1 MTTSSTRLKESSVLG
16 ESWVVTNPWKE
27 EQQSASSSVQ
37 EKQEQD
43 PSSPTSRKPVDL
55 SASIAT
61 DASFASAMSGPE
73 LIMPSICDEPI
84 AEASW
89 VAPKMRS
96 RRRESRGSQS
106 KSITVDS
113 PSKSPQKQDQKDK
126 TDATETFK
134 ADASHPT
141 PPTAPPQG
149 IKDHLLQSLSK
160 ILQSPET
167 ERLLR
172 TTVTFFLLLPIL
184 HILVL
189 PELLYQYPS
198 LCTVLPSAPTFYP
211 TSCSSSFTTTRS
223 NPHGSGAD
231 ILPSKYESILTSH
244 AHLESLLNSTIQ
256 DLHPLI
262 STTNTGSSSPFK
274 RSESALRD
282 LHAQLK
288 TTYPDSKHELDL
300 EFEGA
305 WAAARTAS
313 REFDSLRAEIGSSV
327 DYLRAQGARLAPSS
341 SSDRKNEESTDQKK
355 NSLLSRLFST
365 SSSSS
370 SSDKDNKMN
379 NIPFQ
384 ISRHSDLLDKTTSQ
398 LRSKADSL
406 LSRIATLDDHL
417 ESIEEIVSR
426 ASASTPTSPS
436 HPKSVSGS
444 KSESESDS
452 EFDAPVSKLIS
463 SLPSSLQKLLFF
475 HQLVPVPAESALRM
489 KNETLL
495 SSVRQ
500 AGEYHR
506 GVGDVVGRLERG
518 LSGLQVQL
526 GRR

>member
-1 MTTSSTRLKESSVLG
+1 MTTSSTRPKESSILG
-16 ESWVVTNPWKE
+16 ESWVVTNPWKD
-27 EQQSASSSVQ
+27 EQQSASSIVQ

-43 PSSPTSRKPVDL
+43 PSSSTSCNPVDL
-55 SASIAT
+55 SASTAT

-89 VAPKMRS
+89 IAPKMRG
-96 RRRESRGSQS
+96 RRRESRESQS
-106 KSITVDS
+106 KSKTAIRS
-113 PSKSPQKQDQKDK
+113 ESPQKKDDKSK
-126 TDATETFK
+126 TEPESSE
-134 ADASHPT
+134 ADANPRPT
-141 PPTAPPQG
+141 PPTAPPRG
-149 IKDHLLQSLSK
+149 IKDHILQSLST
-160 ILQSPET
+160 ILQNHET
-167 ERLLR
+167 EKLLR
-172 TTVTFFLLLPIL
+172 TTLTFFLLLPIL

-198 LCTVLPSAPTFYP
+198 LCNILPSASTLYP
-211 TSCSSSFTTTRS
+211 ASCSSSTTTRN
-223 NPHGSGAD
+223 NPHRSGAD

-244 AHLESLLNSTIQ
+244 AHLERLLNSTIQ
-256 DLHPLI
+256 DLQPLVTI
-262 STTNTGSSSPFK
+262 TTSTGNSSSTGNTSPFK
-274 RSESALRD
+274 RSESSLRD

-327 DYLRAQGARLAPSS
+327 DHLRTQGARFAPSS
-341 SSDRKNEESTDQKK
+341 SSSDEKGEGSDQKK
-355 NSLLSRLFST
+355 NGSLLSRLFST

-370 SSDKDNKMN
+370 DKNNKNKKN
-379 NIPFQ
+379 NLPFQ

-406 LSRIATLDDHL
+406 LGRIATLDDHL

-426 ASASTPTSPS
+426 ATTTTTTTIP
-436 HPKSVSGS
+436 G
-444 KSESESDS
+444 SESDPES
-452 EFDAPVSKLIS
+452 DTTVSKLIS

-506 GVGDVVGRLERG
+506 GVGDVAGRLEKG
-518 LSGLQVQL
+518 LSELQLQQ

>member
-1 MTTSSTRLKESSVLG
+1 MTTSSTRLMESSVLG
-16 ESWVVTNPWKE
+16 ESWVVTNPWTE
-27 EQQSASSSVQ
+27 EHRSASSSVQ
-37 EKQEQD
+37 KKQEQD
-43 PSSPTSRKPVDL
+43 PPSPTSKPADL
-55 SASIAT
+55 SASTAT

-84 AEASW
+84 VDASW
-89 VAPKMRS
+89 VALKRQQS
-96 RRRESRGSQS
+96 RRRESRRSQS

-126 TDATETFK
+126 AAETEASN

-141 PPTAPPQG
+141 SPPPTAPPQG
-149 IKDHLLQSLSK
+149 IKDHLRQSLSK
-160 ILQSPET
+160 ILEDPET

-172 TTVTFFLLLPIL
+172 TTVTLFLLLPIL

-198 LCTVLPSAPTFYP
+198 LCTVLPSAPTFYRS
-211 TSCSSSFTTTRS
+211 SCSSSFTPTPS
-223 NPHGSGAD
+223 NPAD
-231 ILPSKYESILTSH
+231 ILPAKYESILTSH

-256 DLHPLI
+256 DLHPLVTI
-262 STTNTGSSSPFK
+262 TTSPFK

-327 DYLRAQGARLAPSS
+327 DHLRAQGARLAPISSSSS
-341 SSDRKNEESTDQKK
+341 SSDRRNEESTDQKK
-355 NSLLSRLFST
+355 NGVLSRLFST
-365 SSSSS
+365 SSWS
-370 SSDKDNKMN
+370 SSDTDNKRN
-379 NIPFQ
+379 NIPFH
-384 ISRHSDLLDKTTSQ
+384 ISRHSDLLDKTTAQ
-398 LRSKADSL
+398 LRSQADSL

-426 ASASTPTSPS
+426 ASTGTGTSTSTPPSPS
-436 HPKSVSGS
+436 HPKSVSDPDP
-444 KSESESDS
+444 DS
-452 EFDAPVSKLIS
+452 EDETPVSRL
-463 SLPSSLQKLLFF
+463 LSSLQKLLSL
-475 HQLVPVPAESALRM
+475 HPQVPVPAESASRT